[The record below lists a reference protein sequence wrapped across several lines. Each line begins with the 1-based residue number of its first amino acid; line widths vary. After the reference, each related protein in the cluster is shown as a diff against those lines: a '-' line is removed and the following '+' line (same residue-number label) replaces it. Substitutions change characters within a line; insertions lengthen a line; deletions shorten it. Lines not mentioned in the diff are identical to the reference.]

1 MEYFDTYIAS
11 LLSNFTDVRVKKN
24 ATSLLEKMKTGQST
38 KLWSL
43 SSDSNEYERNLNL
56 LSGRLK
62 NSLTPEGI
70 NAQTLRAGL
79 SNLSFK
85 SRLEVIHDGSE
96 IRKPYSKVLPHL
108 TKVKSLE
115 KQMINGYNTFNS
127 IVINDLDK
135 QLHLLASTP
144 YSNSDPNYNQAI
156 GAGFTHNDIVF
167 GQVKQ
172 TDEALKSQFPDV
184 SVRHLFD
191 RGHDDQNLFE
201 FVDELGSTFIVRA
214 KSNRNSNEFTLD
226 DKGKPVFIKLTDAV
240 LEQSQERVLEKFVW
254 KNKVFQQAKMSITWG
269 KLTLKDKTYSVVKVQ
284 VFDREKKAIFKDQML
299 LITNELVN
307 GFDDAFEIYQAYL
320 RRSKIENVFKFLK
333 DQLGWEEFR
342 VRDFMVIQNII
353 TLCFFVAGYFYEN
366 QHEMI
371 KDPQVLTICQLAKSK
386 GKVTKYFYL
395 EGLKILANFILFQD
409 FIKQQNLTQNQ
420 VNQLLRMV

>member
-1 MEYFDTYIAS
+1 
-11 LLSNFTDVRVKKN
+11 
-24 ATSLLEKMKTGQST
+24 MKTGHST

-43 SSDSNEYERNLNL
+43 SSDPNEYERNLNL

-70 NAQTLRAGL
+70 NEQTLRAGL
-79 SNLSFK
+79 SKLSVQD
-85 SRLEVIHDGSE
+85 RVEVIHDGSD
-96 IRKPYSKVLPHL
+96 IRKPYSKTLAHL
-108 TKVKSLE
+108 SKVKSLE

-135 QLHLLASTP
+135 QIHLLASTP
-144 YSNSDPNYNQAI
+144 YSTSDPNYNQTI
-156 GAGFTHNDIVF
+156 GAGFNQNDIVF
-167 GQVKQ
+167 GQIKQ
-172 TDEALKSQFPDV
+172 TDKAIKTQFDEV
-184 SVRHLFD
+184 KVRHLFD

-201 FVDELGSTFIVRA
+201 FVDDLDSTFIVRV
-214 KSNRNSNEFTLD
+214 KSSRNSNEFILD
-226 DKGKPVFIKLTDAV
+226 KKGKTVFIKLKDAA

-254 KNKVFQQAKMSITWG
+254 KNKVFQQAKMTITWG
-269 KLTLKDKTYSVVKVQ
+269 KLTLKNKTYSVVKVQ
-284 VFDREKKAIFKDQML
+284 VFDREKESIFKDQML

-307 GFDDAFEIYQAYL
+307 SFESAFEIYKAYL

-366 QHEMI
+366 QQEII
-371 KDPQVLTICQLAKSK
+371 KNSEVITICQLAKSK
-386 GKVTKYFYL
+386 GKVTKHFYL
-395 EGLKILANFILFQD
+395 EGLKIVANFILFQD
-409 FIKQQNLTQNQ
+409 FIKQQNLTQEQINQ
-420 VNQLLRMV
+420 ILNRV

>member
-1 MEYFDTYIAS
+1 
-11 LLSNFTDVRVKKN
+11 
-24 ATSLLEKMKTGQST
+24 
-38 KLWSL
+38 
-43 SSDSNEYERNLNL
+43 LNL

-70 NAQTLRAGL
+70 NEQTLRAGL

-85 SRLEVIHDGSE
+85 SRVEVIHDGSD
-96 IRKPYSKVLPHL
+96 IRKPYSKLLPHL

-115 KQMINGYNTFNS
+115 KQIVNGYNTFNS
-127 IVINDLDK
+127 VVISDLDK
-135 QLHLLASTP
+135 RLHLLASTP
-144 YSNSDPNYNQAI
+144 YSNSDPNYNQTI
-156 GAGFTHNDIVF
+156 GAGFTQNDIVF
-167 GQVKQ
+167 GQIKQ
-172 TDEALKSQFPDV
+172 TDEALKTQFPDIK
-184 SVRHLFD
+184 VRHLFD

-201 FVDELGSTFIVRA
+201 FVDDLESTFIVRA
-214 KSNRNSNEFTLD
+214 KSNRNSNEFILD
-226 DKGKPVFIKLTDAV
+226 DKGKPVFIKLIDGI
-240 LEQSQERVLEKFVW
+240 LEQTQERVLEKFVW
-254 KNKVFQQAKMSITWG
+254 KNKVFPQAKMTITWG
-269 KLTLKDKTYSVVKVQ
+269 KLTLKNKTYSVVKVQ
-284 VFDREKKAIFKDQML
+284 VFDREKNPIFKNQML

-307 GFDDAFEIYQAYL
+307 SFESAFEIYQPYL

-366 QHEMI
+366 QHDMV
-371 KDPQVLTICQLAKSK
+371 KDTQVITICQLAKSK

-409 FIKQQNLTQNQ
+409 FIKQQNLTQEQ
-420 VNQLLRMV
+420 VNQLLSMV

>member
-1 MEYFDTYIAS
+1 
-11 LLSNFTDVRVKKN
+11 
-24 ATSLLEKMKTGQST
+24 MKTGHST

-43 SSDSNEYERNLNL
+43 SSDPNEYERNLNL

-70 NAQTLRAGL
+70 NEQTLRAGL
-79 SNLSFK
+79 SKLSVQD
-85 SRLEVIHDGSE
+85 RVEVIHDGSD
-96 IRKPYSKVLPHL
+96 IRKPYSKTLPHL

-135 QLHLLASTP
+135 QIHLLASTP
-144 YSNSDPNYNQAI
+144 YSTSDPNYNQTI
-156 GAGFTHNDIVF
+156 GAGFNQNDIVF
-167 GQVKQ
+167 GQIKQ
-172 TDEALKSQFPDV
+172 TDKAIKTQFDEV
-184 SVRHLFD
+184 KVRHLFD

-201 FVDELGSTFIVRA
+201 FVDDLDSTFIVRV
-214 KSNRNSNEFTLD
+214 KSSRNSNEFILD
-226 DKGKPVFIKLTDAV
+226 KKGKTVFIKLKDAA

-254 KNKVFQQAKMSITWG
+254 KNKVFQQAKMTITWG
-269 KLTLKDKTYSVVKVQ
+269 KLTLKNKTYSVVKVQ
-284 VFDREKKAIFKDQML
+284 VFDREKESIFKDQML

-307 GFDDAFEIYQAYL
+307 SFESAFEIYKAYL

-366 QHEMI
+366 QQEII
-371 KDPQVLTICQLAKSK
+371 KNSEVITICQLAKSK
-386 GKVTKYFYL
+386 GKVTKHFYL
-395 EGLKILANFILFQD
+395 EGLKIVANLILFQD
-409 FIKQQNLTQNQ
+409 FIKQQNLTQEQINQ
-420 VNQLLRMV
+420 ILNRV

>member
-1 MEYFDTYIAS
+1 
-11 LLSNFTDVRVKKN
+11 
-24 ATSLLEKMKTGQST
+24 MKTGHST

-43 SSDSNEYERNLNL
+43 SSDPNEYERNLNL

-70 NAQTLRAGL
+70 NEQTLRAGL
-79 SNLSFK
+79 SKLSVQD
-85 SRLEVIHDGSE
+85 RVEVIHDGSD
-96 IRKPYSKVLPHL
+96 IRKPYSKTLPHL

-135 QLHLLASTP
+135 QIHLLASTP
-144 YSNSDPNYNQAI
+144 YSTSDPNYNQTI
-156 GAGFTHNDIVF
+156 GAGFNQNDIVF
-167 GQVKQ
+167 GQIKQ
-172 TDEALKSQFPDV
+172 TDKAIKTQFDEV
-184 SVRHLFD
+184 KVRHLFD

-201 FVDELGSTFIVRA
+201 FVDDLDSTFIVRV
-214 KSNRNSNEFTLD
+214 KSSRNSNEFILD
-226 DKGKPVFIKLTDAV
+226 KKGKTVFIKLKDAA

-254 KNKVFQQAKMSITWG
+254 KNKVFQQAKMTITWG
-269 KLTLKDKTYSVVKVQ
+269 KLTLKNKTYSVVKAQ
-284 VFDREKKAIFKDQML
+284 VFDREKESIFKDQML

-307 GFDDAFEIYQAYL
+307 SFESAFEIYKAYL

-366 QHEMI
+366 QQEII
-371 KDPQVLTICQLAKSK
+371 KNSEVITICQLAKSK
-386 GKVTKYFYL
+386 GKVTKHFYL
-395 EGLKILANFILFQD
+395 EGLKIVANFILFQD
-409 FIKQQNLTQNQ
+409 FIKQQNLTQEQINQ
-420 VNQLLRMV
+420 ILNRV

>member
-1 MEYFDTYIAS
+1 
-11 LLSNFTDVRVKKN
+11 
-24 ATSLLEKMKTGQST
+24 MKTGHST

-43 SSDSNEYERNLNL
+43 SSDPNEYERNLNL

-70 NAQTLRAGL
+70 NEQTLRAGL
-79 SNLSFK
+79 SKLSVQD
-85 SRLEVIHDGSE
+85 RVEVIHDGSD
-96 IRKPYSKVLPHL
+96 IRKPYSKTLPHL

-135 QLHLLASTP
+135 QIHLLASTP
-144 YSNSDPNYNQAI
+144 YSTSDPNYNQTI
-156 GAGFTHNDIVF
+156 GAGFNQNDIVF
-167 GQVKQ
+167 GQIKQ
-172 TDEALKSQFPDV
+172 TDKAIKTQFDEV
-184 SVRHLFD
+184 KVRHLFD

-201 FVDELGSTFIVRA
+201 FVDDLDSTFIVRV
-214 KSNRNSNEFTLD
+214 KSSRNSNEFILD
-226 DKGKPVFIKLTDAV
+226 KKGKTVFIKLKDAA

-254 KNKVFQQAKMSITWG
+254 KNKVFQQAKMTITWG
-269 KLTLKDKTYSVVKVQ
+269 KLTLKNKTYSVVKVQ
-284 VFDREKKAIFKDQML
+284 VFDREKKSIFKDQML

-307 GFDDAFEIYQAYL
+307 SFESAFEIYKAYL

-366 QHEMI
+366 QQEII
-371 KDPQVLTICQLAKSK
+371 KNSEVITICQLAKSK
-386 GKVTKYFYL
+386 GKVTKHFYL
-395 EGLKILANFILFQD
+395 EGLKIVANFILFQD
-409 FIKQQNLTQNQ
+409 FIKQQNLTQEQINQ
-420 VNQLLRMV
+420 ILNRV

>member
-1 MEYFDTYIAS
+1 
-11 LLSNFTDVRVKKN
+11 
-24 ATSLLEKMKTGQST
+24 MKTGHST

-43 SSDSNEYERNLNL
+43 SSDPNEYERNLNL

-70 NAQTLRAGL
+70 NEQTLRAGL
-79 SNLSFK
+79 SKLSVQD
-85 SRLEVIHDGSE
+85 RVEVIHDGSD
-96 IRKPYSKVLPHL
+96 IRKPYSKTLPHL

-135 QLHLLASTP
+135 QIHLLASTP
-144 YSNSDPNYNQAI
+144 YSTSDPNYNQTI
-156 GAGFTHNDIVF
+156 GAGFNQNDIVF
-167 GQVKQ
+167 GQIKQ
-172 TDEALKSQFPDV
+172 TDKAIKTQFDEV
-184 SVRHLFD
+184 KVRHLFD

-201 FVDELGSTFIVRA
+201 FVDDLDSTFIVRV
-214 KSNRNSNEFTLD
+214 KSSRNSNEFILD
-226 DKGKPVFIKLTDAV
+226 KKGKTVFIKLKDAA

-254 KNKVFQQAKMSITWG
+254 KNKVFQQAKMTITWG
-269 KLTLKDKTYSVVKVQ
+269 KLTLKNKTYSVVKVQ
-284 VFDREKKAIFKDQML
+284 VFDREKKSIFKDQML

-307 GFDDAFEIYQAYL
+307 SFESAFEIYKAYL

-366 QHEMI
+366 QQEII
-371 KDPQVLTICQLAKSK
+371 KNSEVITICQLAKSK
-386 GKVTKYFYL
+386 GKVTKHFYL
-395 EGLKILANFILFQD
+395 EGLKIVANLILFQD
-409 FIKQQNLTQNQ
+409 FIKQQNLTQEQINQ
-420 VNQLLRMV
+420 ILNRV

>member
-1 MEYFDTYIAS
+1 
-11 LLSNFTDVRVKKN
+11 
-24 ATSLLEKMKTGQST
+24 MKTGHST

-43 SSDSNEYERNLNL
+43 SSDPNEYERNLNL

-70 NAQTLRAGL
+70 NEQTLRAGL
-79 SNLSFK
+79 SKLSVQD
-85 SRLEVIHDGSE
+85 RVEVIHDGSD
-96 IRKPYSKVLPHL
+96 IRKPYSKTLPHL

-135 QLHLLASTP
+135 QIHLLASTP
-144 YSNSDPNYNQAI
+144 YSTSDPNYNQTI
-156 GAGFTHNDIVF
+156 GAGFNQNDIVF
-167 GQVKQ
+167 GQIKQ
-172 TDEALKSQFPDV
+172 TDKAIKTQFDDV
-184 SVRHLFD
+184 KVRHLFD

-201 FVDELGSTFIVRA
+201 FVDDLDSTFIVRV
-214 KSNRNSNEFTLD
+214 KSSRNSNEFILD
-226 DKGKPVFIKLTDAV
+226 KKGKTVFIKLKDAA

-254 KNKVFQQAKMSITWG
+254 KNKVFQQAKMTITWG
-269 KLTLKDKTYSVVKVQ
+269 KLTLKNKTYSVVKVQ
-284 VFDREKKAIFKDQML
+284 VFDREKKSIFKDQML

-307 GFDDAFEIYQAYL
+307 SFESAFEIYKAYL

-366 QHEMI
+366 QQEII
-371 KDPQVLTICQLAKSK
+371 KNSEVITICQLAKSK
-386 GKVTKYFYL
+386 GKVTKHFYL
-395 EGLKILANFILFQD
+395 EGLKIVANFILFQD
-409 FIKQQNLTQNQ
+409 FIKQQNLTQEQINQ
-420 VNQLLRMV
+420 ILNRV

>member
-1 MEYFDTYIAS
+1 
-11 LLSNFTDVRVKKN
+11 
-24 ATSLLEKMKTGQST
+24 MKTGKST

-43 SSDSNEYERNLNL
+43 SSDSTEYERNLNL
-56 LSGRLK
+56 LNGRLK

-70 NAQTLRAGL
+70 NEQTLQAGL
-79 SNLSFK
+79 SKLSVK
-85 SRLEVIHDGSE
+85 DLLEVIHDGSD

-115 KQMINGYNTFNS
+115 KQMVNGYNTFNS
-127 IVINDLDK
+127 IVISDLDK
-135 QLHLLASTP
+135 QIHLLASTP
-144 YSNSDPNYNQAI
+144 YSNSDPNYNQTI
-156 GAGFTHNDIVF
+156 GAGFTQNDIVF
-167 GQVKQ
+167 GQIKQ
-172 TDEALKSQFPDV
+172 TDEAIKTQFPDV
-184 SVRHLFD
+184 KVRHLFD

-201 FVDELGSTFIVRA
+201 FVDDLDSTFIVRA
-214 KSNRNSNEFTLD
+214 KSNRNSNEFILD
-226 DKGKPVFIKLTDAV
+226 NKGKPVFIKLKDAA

-254 KNKVFQQAKMSITWG
+254 KNKVFQQAKMTLTWG
-269 KLTLKDKTYSVVKVQ
+269 KLTLKNKTYSVVKVQ
-284 VFDREKKAIFKDQML
+284 VSDREKKTIFKDQML

-307 GFDDAFEIYQAYL
+307 SFESAFEIYQAYL

-333 DQLGWEEFR
+333 DQLGWEDFR

-366 QHEMI
+366 QHEMV
-371 KDPQVLTICQLAKSK
+371 KDPQVITICQLAKSK

-395 EGLKILANFILFQD
+395 EGLKILANFILFQE
-409 FIKQQNLTQNQ
+409 FMKEQNLTQEQ

>member
-1 MEYFDTYIAS
+1 
-11 LLSNFTDVRVKKN
+11 
-24 ATSLLEKMKTGQST
+24 MKTGQST

-62 NSLTPEGI
+62 NSLTPEVI
-70 NAQTLRAGL
+70 NEQTLLAGL
-79 SNLSFK
+79 SKLSVK
-85 SRLEVIHDGSE
+85 DQLEVIHDGSD
-96 IRKPYSKVLPHL
+96 IRKPYSKLLPHL

-127 IVINDLDK
+127 IVINDLD
-135 QLHLLASTP
+135 QRLHLLASTP

-156 GAGFTHNDIVF
+156 GAGFNQNDIVF
-167 GQVKQ
+167 GQIKQ
-172 TDEALKSQFPDV
+172 TDEALKAQFPDIK
-184 SVRHLFD
+184 VRHLFD

-201 FVDELGSTFIVRA
+201 FVDDLDSTFIVRV
-214 KSNRNSNEFTLD
+214 KSSRNSNEFILD
-226 DKGKPVFIKLTDAV
+226 DKGKEVFIKLTDAA
-240 LEQSQERVLEKFVW
+240 LEQTQERVLEKFVW
-254 KNKVFQQAKMSITWG
+254 KNKVFPQAKIIITWG
-269 KLTLKDKTYSVVKVQ
+269 KLTLKNKTYSVVKVQ

-299 LITNELVN
+299 LITNELVDS
-307 GFDDAFEIYQAYL
+307 FESAFEIYQAYL

-366 QHEMI
+366 QHEI
-371 KDPQVLTICQLAKSK
+371 VKDPQVITICQLANSK
-386 GKVTKYFYL
+386 GKVTKHFYL
-395 EGLKILANFILFQD
+395 EGLKILANFILFQE
-409 FIKQQNLTQNQ
+409 FIKQQNLTQEQ
-420 VNQLLRMV
+420 VNQLLSMV

>member
-1 MEYFDTYIAS
+1 
-11 LLSNFTDVRVKKN
+11 
-24 ATSLLEKMKTGQST
+24 MKTGQST

-62 NSLTPEGI
+62 NSLTPEVI
-70 NAQTLRAGL
+70 NEQTLLAGL
-79 SNLSFK
+79 SKLSVK
-85 SRLEVIHDGSE
+85 DQLEVIHDGSD
-96 IRKPYSKVLPHL
+96 IRKPYSKLLPHL

-127 IVINDLDK
+127 IVINDLD
-135 QLHLLASTP
+135 QRLHLLASTP

-156 GAGFTHNDIVF
+156 GAGFNQNDIVF
-167 GQVKQ
+167 GQIKQ
-172 TDEALKSQFPDV
+172 TDEALKAQFPDIK
-184 SVRHLFD
+184 VRHLFD

-201 FVDELGSTFIVRA
+201 FVDDLDSTFIVRV
-214 KSNRNSNEFTLD
+214 KSSRNSNEFILD
-226 DKGKPVFIKLTDAV
+226 DKGKEVFIKLTDAA
-240 LEQSQERVLEKFVW
+240 LEQTQERVLEKFVW
-254 KNKVFQQAKMSITWG
+254 KNKVFPQAKIII
-269 KLTLKDKTYSVVKVQ
+269 TYSVVKVQ

-299 LITNELVN
+299 LITNELVDS
-307 GFDDAFEIYQAYL
+307 FESAFEIYQAYL

-366 QHEMI
+366 QHEI
-371 KDPQVLTICQLAKSK
+371 VKDPQVITICQLANSK
-386 GKVTKYFYL
+386 GKVTKHFYL
-395 EGLKILANFILFQD
+395 EGLKILANFILFQE
-409 FIKQQNLTQNQ
+409 FIKQQNLTQEQ
-420 VNQLLRMV
+420 VNQLLSMV

>member
-1 MEYFDTYIAS
+1 
-11 LLSNFTDVRVKKN
+11 
-24 ATSLLEKMKTGQST
+24 MKTGQST

-70 NAQTLRAGL
+70 NQQTLRAGL
-79 SNLSFK
+79 SNLSVK
-85 SRLEVIHDGSE
+85 NRVEIIHDGSD
-96 IRKPYSKVLPHL
+96 IRKPYSKNLPHL

-115 KQMINGYNTFNS
+115 KQIINGYNTFNS

-135 QLHLLASTP
+135 RVHLLASTL
-144 YSNSDPNYNQAI
+144 YSTSDPNYNQTI
-156 GAGFTHNDIVF
+156 GAGFTQNDIILS
-167 GQVKQ
+167 QIKQ
-172 TDEALKSQFPDV
+172 TDEALKTEFADLK
-184 SVRHLFD
+184 VRHLFD

-201 FVDELGSTFIVRA
+201 FVDNLGSTFIVRA
-214 KSNRNSNEFTLD
+214 KSSRNSNEFTID
-226 DKGKPVFIKLTDAV
+226 EKGKPQAIKLINTS
-240 LEQSQERVLEKFVW
+240 LQERQERILEKFVW
-254 KNKVFQQAKMSITWG
+254 KNKVFQQAKIAMTWG

-284 VFDREKKAIFKDQML
+284 VFDREKKAIFKDVML
-299 LITNELVN
+299 LITNELIDS
-307 GFDDAFEIYQAYL
+307 FDTAFEIYKAYL

-342 VRDFMVIQNII
+342 VRDFVVIQNII
-353 TLCFFVAGYFYEN
+353 SLCFFVAGYFYEN
-366 QHEMI
+366 QQEI
-371 KDPQVLTICQLAKSK
+371 AKDPQIIIICQLAKSK

-409 FIKQQNLTQNQ
+409 FIKQQNLTQEQ
-420 VNQLLRMV
+420 VNQLLSMA

>member
-1 MEYFDTYIAS
+1 
-11 LLSNFTDVRVKKN
+11 
-24 ATSLLEKMKTGQST
+24 MKTGHST

-43 SSDSNEYERNLNL
+43 SSDPNEYERNLNL

-70 NAQTLRAGL
+70 NEQTLRAGL
-79 SNLSFK
+79 SKLSVQD
-85 SRLEVIHDGSE
+85 RVEVIHDGSD
-96 IRKPYSKVLPHL
+96 IRKPYSKTLAHL

-135 QLHLLASTP
+135 QIHLLASTP
-144 YSNSDPNYNQAI
+144 YSTSDPNYNQTI
-156 GAGFTHNDIVF
+156 GAGFNQNDIVF
-167 GQVKQ
+167 GQIKQ
-172 TDEALKSQFPDV
+172 TDKAIKTQFDEV
-184 SVRHLFD
+184 KVRHLFD

-201 FVDELGSTFIVRA
+201 FVDDLDSTFIVRV
-214 KSNRNSNEFTLD
+214 KSSRNSNEFILD
-226 DKGKPVFIKLTDAV
+226 KKGKTVFIKLKDAA

-254 KNKVFQQAKMSITWG
+254 KNKVFQQAKMTITWG
-269 KLTLKDKTYSVVKVQ
+269 KLTLKNKTYSVVKVQ
-284 VFDREKKAIFKDQML
+284 VFDREKKSIFKDQML

-307 GFDDAFEIYQAYL
+307 SFESAFEIYKAYL

-366 QHEMI
+366 QQEII
-371 KDPQVLTICQLAKSK
+371 KNSEVITICQLAKSK
-386 GKVTKYFYL
+386 GKVTKHFYL
-395 EGLKILANFILFQD
+395 EGLKIVANFILFQD
-409 FIKQQNLTQNQ
+409 FIKQQNLTQEQINQ
-420 VNQLLRMV
+420 ILNRV